1 MPICMMEESGAL
13 LIRAVQ
19 GHSVKLVQ
27 EDELLDILTADQVDL
42 PEQCVHGTYYRHLD
56 IGTKRQPLHQPN
68 WVSTV
73 PGQGGC
79 DRRCQIQARGMAL
92 QRQGWVYTSCLSLTH
107 SDTRYTATLAQGC
120 ENPSGMGVGVAFRA
134 PRPAYV
140 QVA

>member
-56 IGTKRQPLHQPN
+56 IGTQKTTPTPTQLGFHGPGPR
-68 WVSTV
+68 WV
-73 PGQGGC
+73 
-79 DRRCQIQARGMAL
+79 
-92 QRQGWVYTSCLSLTH
+92 
-107 SDTRYTATLAQGC
+107 
-120 ENPSGMGVGVAFRA
+120 
-134 PRPAYV
+134 
-140 QVA
+140 